1 MFYQKAIP
9 TFLSLYLLK
18 KRKPPA
24 LKDVNRLSKDWMEK
38 TLIKLGFTEIDVD
51 VYFYL
56 NQEGPRKIN
65 EMTEALKLYRK
76 KLFRILKKLQSK
88 GIIETSQENPDSFS
102 ALPFEKVLDLF
113 IKANLDQAKR
123 VMKSKEELLSTWR
136 SITEKD
142 DAKS

>member
-1 MFYQKAIP
+1 
-9 TFLSLYLLK
+9 
-18 KRKPPA
+18 
-24 LKDVNRLSKDWMEK
+24 MEK